1 MHSTINAVIAAA
13 CLLPAAYTH
22 AQSAAQGNLPLWEF
36 GVGAFGLTAPAYPG
50 ADDRNNRVLPLPYLL
65 YRGEVLRADQS
76 GIGARLFRSDRL
88 EFDVGLAG
96 ALPSDSDDVE
106 IRSGMPDL
114 GALFEFGPRLKI
126 RVADIDR
133 NSRLRAELPLRAVIE
148 ARGGLRRQGWT
159 FEPKL
164 AYETRGERGLWS
176 VEGNV
181 SVVFGDKR
189 INRYFYEVQPQYANA
204 SRAAYGA
211 DAGLMHILTVMRE
224 LNLPDWRLFSGAVYQ
239 AVWNAQTGRPV
250 GYGIKDYDIG
260 YPGTPRTPSS
270 SASPPPLSRPC
281 AIRSRCGTR
290 RGSICGSRASSA
302 SPMIP

>member
-1 MHSTINAVIAAA
+1 MRSTVNVFIAAA
-13 CLLPAAYTH
+13 CLLPAVHAS
-22 AQSAAQGNLPLWEF
+22 AQSTERGNLPLWEF

-50 ADDRNNRVLPLPYLL
+50 ADERNNRVLPVPYLL

-106 IRSGMPDL
+106 IRAGMPDL

-204 SRAAYGA
+204 ARSAYGA
-211 DAGLMHILTVMRE
+211 DAGLMLTRVGLFATRQ
-224 LNLPDWRLFSGAVYQ
+224 LNPDVRLFGFVRYESYAGSANRDSPLHLKDSGTSAGIGFAWTLARSSRRAAGYE
-239 AVWNAQTGRPV
+239 PV
-250 GYGIKDYDIG
+250 D
-260 YPGTPRTPSS
+260 PVAP
-270 SASPPPLSRPC
+270 
-281 AIRSRCGTR
+281 
-290 RGSICGSRASSA
+290 
-302 SPMIP
+302 

>member
-1 MHSTINAVIAAA
+1 MHPIFKAAIAAA
-13 CLLPAAYTH
+13 CLIPSVHAN
-22 AQSAAQGNLPLWEF
+22 AQSVGQGDLPLWEF

-50 ADDRNNRVLPLPYLL
+50 ADHRNNRVLPLPYLL

-106 IRSGMPDL
+106 IRAGMPDL

-126 RVADIDR
+126 RVADIDQGSQMR
-133 NSRLRAELPLRAVIE
+133 SRLRAELPLRAVIE

-211 DAGLMHILTVMRE
+211 DAGLMLTRVGLFATRQ
-224 LNLPDWRLFSGAVYQ
+224 LNPDVRLFGFVRYESYAGSANRDSPLHIKNSGTSAGIGFAWTLARSSRRAAGYE
-239 AVWNAQTGRPV
+239 PV
-250 GYGIKDYDIG
+250 D
-260 YPGTPRTPSS
+260 PVTP
-270 SASPPPLSRPC
+270 
-281 AIRSRCGTR
+281 
-290 RGSICGSRASSA
+290 
-302 SPMIP
+302 

>member
-1 MHSTINAVIAAA
+1 MISTYKAAAA
-13 CLLPAAYTH
+13 CLLLTAATHASAQSPVPAA
-22 AQSAAQGNLPLWEF
+22 LPLWEF

-50 ADDRNNRVLPLPYLL
+50 ADDGNNRVLPLPYLL

-106 IRSGMPDL
+106 IRAGMPDL

-133 NSRLRAELPLRAVIE
+133 TGRLRAELPLRAVIE

-189 INRYFYEVQPQYANA
+189 INRYFYEVQPQYATQSPGL

-211 DAGLMHILTVMRE
+211 DAGLMLTRVGLFATRQ
-224 LNLPDWRLFSGAVYQ
+224 LNPDVRLFGFVRFESYAGSA
-239 AVWNAQTGRPV
+239 NRDSPLHLKDTGTSAGIGFAWTLARSSRRAAAYEPV
-250 GYGIKDYDIG
+250 D
-260 YPGTPRTPSS
+260 PVTP
-270 SASPPPLSRPC
+270 
-281 AIRSRCGTR
+281 
-290 RGSICGSRASSA
+290 
-302 SPMIP
+302 

>member
-1 MHSTINAVIAAA
+1 MHPTVKAAVAAA
-13 CLLPAAYTH
+13 CLIPAVHAG
-22 AQSAAQGNLPLWEF
+22 AQSMEAGNLPLWEF

-50 ADDRNNRVLPLPYLL
+50 AIERNNRVLPLPYLL

-96 ALPSDSDDVE
+96 ALPSDSDDVA
-106 IRSGMPDL
+106 IREGMPDL

-133 NSRLRAELPLRAVIE
+133 TSRLRAELPLRAVIE

-189 INRYFYEVQPQYANA
+189 INRYFYEVGPQYATQSPGL

-211 DAGLMHILTVMRE
+211 DAGLMLTRVGLFATRQF
-224 LNLPDWRLFSGAVYQ
+224 NPDLRLFGFVRVESYAGSANRDSPLHLKNTGTSAGIGFAWTLARSGRRAASYE
-239 AVWNAQTGRPV
+239 PV
-250 GYGIKDYDIG
+250 D
-260 YPGTPRTPSS
+260 PVTP
-270 SASPPPLSRPC
+270 
-281 AIRSRCGTR
+281 
-290 RGSICGSRASSA
+290 
-302 SPMIP
+302 

>member
-1 MHSTINAVIAAA
+1 MHPTFKAAIAAA
-13 CLLPAAYTH
+13 CLISAAH
-22 AQSAAQGNLPLWEF
+22 ASAQSMEPANLPLWEF

-50 ADDRNNRVLPLPYLL
+50 SEDRNNRVLPVPYLL

-106 IRSGMPDL
+106 IRAGMPDL

-189 INRYFYEVQPQYANA
+189 INRYFYEVQPQYVNA
-204 SRAAYGA
+204 SRAAYSA
-211 DAGLMHILTVMRE
+211 DAGLMLTRVGLFATRQ
-224 LNLPDWRLFSGAVYQ
+224 LNPDVRLFGFVRYESYAGSANRDSPLHLKNSGTSAGIGFAWTLARSSRRAAGYEPID
-239 AVWNAQTGRPV
+239 PV
-250 GYGIKDYDIG
+250 
-260 YPGTPRTPSS
+260 TP
-270 SASPPPLSRPC
+270 
-281 AIRSRCGTR
+281 
-290 RGSICGSRASSA
+290 
-302 SPMIP
+302 

>member
-1 MHSTINAVIAAA
+1 MHPTFKAAIAAA
-13 CLLPAAYTH
+13 CLFSPFHAG
-22 AQSAAQGNLPLWEF
+22 AQSPDPGGLPLWEF
-36 GVGAFGLTAPAYPG
+36 GLGAVGLTAPAYPG
-50 ADDRNNRVLPLPYLL
+50 ANDRNNRVLPVPYLL

-106 IRSGMPDL
+106 IREGMPDL

-133 NSRLRAELPLRAVIE
+133 NSRVRAELPLRAVIE

-176 VEGNV
+176 VEGNM

-211 DAGLMHILTVMRE
+211 DAGLMLTRVGLFATRQ
-224 LNLPDWRLFSGAVYQ
+224 LNPDVRLFGFVRYESYAGSANRDSPLHLKNSGTSAGIGFAWTLARSSRRAAGYE
-239 AVWNAQTGRPV
+239 PV
-250 GYGIKDYDIG
+250 D
-260 YPGTPRTPSS
+260 PVAP
-270 SASPPPLSRPC
+270 
-281 AIRSRCGTR
+281 
-290 RGSICGSRASSA
+290 
-302 SPMIP
+302 

>member
-1 MHSTINAVIAAA
+1 MHPIFKAAIAAA
-13 CLLPAAYTH
+13 CLIPSVHAN
-22 AQSAAQGNLPLWEF
+22 AQSVGQGDLPLWEF

-50 ADDRNNRVLPLPYLL
+50 ADHRNNRVLPLPYLL

-106 IRSGMPDL
+106 IRAGMPDL

-126 RVADIDR
+126 RVADIDQGSQMR
-133 NSRLRAELPLRAVIE
+133 SRLRAELPLRAVIE

-211 DAGLMHILTVMRE
+211 DAGLMLTRVGLFATRQ
-224 LNLPDWRLFSGAVYQ
+224 LNPDVRLFGFVRYESYAGSANRDSPLHLKNSSTS
-239 AVWNAQTGRPV
+239 AGIGFAWTLARSSRRAV
-250 GYGIKDYDIG
+250 GYEPVD
-260 YPGTPRTPSS
+260 PVTP
-270 SASPPPLSRPC
+270 
-281 AIRSRCGTR
+281 
-290 RGSICGSRASSA
+290 
-302 SPMIP
+302 

>member
-1 MHSTINAVIAAA
+1 MHPTLKAAIAAA
-13 CLLPAAYTH
+13 CLIPSLHAS
-22 AQSAAQGNLPLWEF
+22 AQSPELAPASAGLPLWEF

-50 ADDRNNRVLPLPYLL
+50 ADDRNNRVLPVPYLL

-76 GIGARLFRSDRL
+76 GIGARLFRSDRI

-106 IRSGMPDL
+106 IRAGMPDL

-126 RVADIDR
+126 RVADFDER
-133 NSRLRAELPLRAVIE
+133 SRLRAELPLRAVIE

-211 DAGLMHILTVMRE
+211 DAGLMLTRVGLFATRQ
-224 LNLPDWRLFSGAVYQ
+224 LNPDVRLFGFVRFESYAGSA
-239 AVWNAQTGRPV
+239 NRDSPLHLKNTGTSAGIGFAWTLARSSRRAAGYEPV
-250 GYGIKDYDIG
+250 D
-260 YPGTPRTPSS
+260 PVTP
-270 SASPPPLSRPC
+270 
-281 AIRSRCGTR
+281 
-290 RGSICGSRASSA
+290 
-302 SPMIP
+302 

>member
-1 MHSTINAVIAAA
+1 MNRTLKAVIAAA
-13 CLLPAAYTH
+13 CLIPPVHAS
-22 AQSAAQGNLPLWEF
+22 AQSAGQGGLPLWEF
-36 GVGAFGLTAPAYPG
+36 GLGAVGLSAPAYPG
-50 ADDRNNRVLPLPYLL
+50 ADDRNNRLLPVPYLL

-106 IRSGMPDL
+106 IRAGMPDL

-211 DAGLMHILTVMRE
+211 DAGLMLTRVGLFATRQ
-224 LNLPDWRLFSGAVYQ
+224 LNPDVRLFGFVRYESYAGSANRDSPLHLKNSGTSAGIGFAWTHARSSRREAGYE
-239 AVWNAQTGRPV
+239 PV
-250 GYGIKDYDIG
+250 D
-260 YPGTPRTPSS
+260 PVTP
-270 SASPPPLSRPC
+270 
-281 AIRSRCGTR
+281 
-290 RGSICGSRASSA
+290 
-302 SPMIP
+302 

>member
-1 MHSTINAVIAAA
+1 MRPTVKAALAAA
-13 CLLPAAYTH
+13 CLIPSFH
-22 AQSAAQGNLPLWEF
+22 ASAQTTGQGGLPLWEF
-36 GVGAFGLTAPAYPG
+36 GLGAAGLTAPAYPG
-50 ADDRNNRVLPLPYLL
+50 ADDRNNRVLPVPYLL

-106 IRSGMPDL
+106 VRNGMPDL

-126 RVADIDR
+126 RVADIDAR
-133 NSRLRAELPLRAVIE
+133 SRLRAELPLRAVIE
-148 ARGGLRRQGWT
+148 ARSGLRRQGWT

-189 INRYFYEVQPQYANA
+189 INRYFYEVEPQYATA

-211 DAGLMHILTVMRE
+211 DAGLMLARVGLFATRQ
-224 LNLPDWRLFSGAVYQ
+224 LNPDVRLFGFVRYESYAGSANRDSPLHLKNSGTSAGIGFAWTLARSSRRAAGYE
-239 AVWNAQTGRPV
+239 PV
-250 GYGIKDYDIG
+250 D
-260 YPGTPRTPSS
+260 PVTP
-270 SASPPPLSRPC
+270 
-281 AIRSRCGTR
+281 
-290 RGSICGSRASSA
+290 
-302 SPMIP
+302 

>member
-1 MHSTINAVIAAA
+1 MHPTIKAAIAAA
-13 CLLPAAYTH
+13 CLIPSLHAS
-22 AQSAAQGNLPLWEF
+22 AQSSEPARLPLWEF
-36 GVGAFGLTAPAYPG
+36 GLGAFGLTAPAYPG
-50 ADDRNNRVLPLPYLL
+50 ADDRNNRVLPVPYLL

-96 ALPSDSDDVE
+96 ALPSDSDDVD
-106 IRSGMPDL
+106 IRAGMPDL

-126 RVADIDR
+126 RVADFDAR
-133 NSRLRAELPLRAVIE
+133 SRLRAELPLRAVIE

-189 INRYFYEVQPQYANA
+189 INRYFYEVQPQYASA

-211 DAGLMHILTVMRE
+211 DAGLMLTRVGLFATRQ
-224 LNLPDWRLFSGAVYQ
+224 LNPDVRLFGFVRFESYAGSA
-239 AVWNAQTGRPV
+239 NRDSPLHLKNTGTSAGIGFAWTLARSSRRAAGYEPV
-250 GYGIKDYDIG
+250 D
-260 YPGTPRTPSS
+260 PVTP
-270 SASPPPLSRPC
+270 
-281 AIRSRCGTR
+281 
-290 RGSICGSRASSA
+290 
-302 SPMIP
+302 